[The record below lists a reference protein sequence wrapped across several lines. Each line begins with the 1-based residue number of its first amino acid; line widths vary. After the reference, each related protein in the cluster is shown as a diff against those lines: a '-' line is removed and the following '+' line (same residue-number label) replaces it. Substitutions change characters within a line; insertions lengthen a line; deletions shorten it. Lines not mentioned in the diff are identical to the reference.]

1 MKKTIKIEGMSCMH
15 CVGAVEKAL
24 NAVAGVQNVNVDLD
38 NKVATVDV
46 DGSITDEILR
56 EAIED
61 QGYDVISIS

>member
-38 NKVATVDV
+38 NKVATVYV

>member
-46 DGSITDEILR
+46 VGSITDEILR